1 MSLFFKSLQCYE
13 GMFFSG
19 TVYAAELGDKGCGE
33 ARSPAAWAGCPSSFS
48 GSTKRK
54 PEPHHTPV
62 PTQGSAC
69 CPNMRAWVQ
78 IPGISIE
85 TIAAHAHTPHACTC
99 THVHTQSAHT
109 VYKQSSGNRNSE
121 ISLYVSFVPC
131 VLQLLTD
138 QLGILN
144 EGKRGGIVHGQRA
157 CQEWSVCLTV
167 RLVFSLCAS
176 LWSCGHPMPF

>member
-1 MSLFFKSLQCYE
+1 MWRGQEPGCLGRVPLFIFRKHQE
-13 GMFFSG
+13 
-19 TVYAAELGDKGCGE
+19 E
-33 ARSPAAWAGCPSSFS
+33 AWAPSYPCSYS
-48 GSTKRK
+48 GKCLLPKHEGLSPDPWDFHRNHSSTCSHATRLYV
-54 PEPHHTPV
+54 HT
-62 PTQGSAC
+62 
-69 CPNMRAWVQ
+69 
-78 IPGISIE
+78 
-85 TIAAHAHTPHACTC
+85 
-99 THVHTQSAHT
+99 VHTQSAHT

>member
-1 MSLFFKSLQCYE
+1 MILSILCLSHSAVKNVAHNCLGRKACGAESRCCHGCGPQKQSNSPSGIKKPTVARCSPGMFRARIDGHFPKSYSQSWQILLCFVIDFICMSLFFKSLQCYE

-69 CPNMRAWVQ
+69 CPNMRA
-78 IPGISIE
+78 
-85 TIAAHAHTPHACTC
+85 
-99 THVHTQSAHT
+99 
-109 VYKQSSGNRNSE
+109 
-121 ISLYVSFVPC
+121 
-131 VLQLLTD
+131 
-138 QLGILN
+138 
-144 EGKRGGIVHGQRA
+144 
-157 CQEWSVCLTV
+157 
-167 RLVFSLCAS
+167 
-176 LWSCGHPMPF
+176 